1 MACIP
6 VLQNVRTSLDQKMM
20 HNVNTA
26 VQQADALLVIVDATS
41 NLAEVLEMPG
51 MAPGWSGPP
60 AALVSPV
67 RSRRCGW
74 DRCCTTDHRTAADCD
89 TRGAFMCSD
98 NWCSLSAYVCLQ
110 GCSRPVRYIGAWD
123 YRAGTY
129 GWQLMVWFP
138 AHGAGA
144 EQGGPPDISTATASH
159 RVATGQHRRSS
170 RPANISTQQQRGRR
184 RAAVGCQALAA
195 WTHAVP

>member
-67 RSRRCGW
+67 RT
-74 DRCCTTDHRTAADCD
+74 RCCGRGTGVALQITVRLQTVTLGELSCARTTALVCLLMFACKAAADRLG
-89 TRGAFMCSD
+89 TQVRGTTELVFTACS
-98 NWCSLSAYVCLQ
+98 
-110 GCSRPVRYIGAWD
+110 
-123 YRAGTY
+123 
-129 GWQLMVWFP
+129 
-138 AHGAGA
+138 
-144 EQGGPPDISTATASH
+144 
-159 RVATGQHRRSS
+159 
-170 RPANISTQQQRGRR
+170 
-184 RAAVGCQALAA
+184 
-195 WTHAVP
+195 